1 MKAFKQLI
9 SLLYQDPR
17 HWSWCLAVQ
26 AVIGLVPAAWGIFN
40 EGGTDRGKFGCLR
53 TQCGRSRSSW
63 TWAHSGLEATRSAWW
78 SWCVW
83 ESSVLILAGVAAPFP
98 HLASPKVC
106 ISGFAETTCS
116 LVTLASAS
124 QSGFQD
130 QILKH
135 EEKGSAQS
143 WSLAICAGKTVQF
156 YLHLLKETPVF
167 KCPALVTLN

>member
-63 TWAHSGLEATRSAWW
+63 T
-78 SWCVW
+78 
-83 ESSVLILAGVAAPFP
+83 
-98 HLASPKVC
+98 
-106 ISGFAETTCS
+106 
-116 LVTLASAS
+116 
-124 QSGFQD
+124 
-130 QILKH
+130 
-135 EEKGSAQS
+135 
-143 WSLAICAGKTVQF
+143 
-156 YLHLLKETPVF
+156 
-167 KCPALVTLN
+167 